1 MFSGRVGKEAHI
13 FQEGVKMMR
22 VVCILLLSLLLFSCD
37 PAESRFNEA
46 QRCEKF
52 SDSKCALKNYI
63 DILTNFGTSQ
73 FAEKSSERVYEIVRV
88 KTRDFSNIEKEE
100 LEIMKNF
107 SEKFPESKLGKY
119 AKEYFGK
126 EELKKKIAES
136 IKPLLDKMLIEDYE
150 GIDSFFSSGKTDE
163 KFLST
168 VSVKDRRTGMSVE
181 SFNILDVLPKGN
193 DQADIILSRREW
205 YPSSSVTGDVKYLV
219 HLKKSSDKWQVA
231 GFELA
236 PVHSLKLK

>member
-1 MFSGRVGKEAHI
+1 MKSRV
-13 FQEGVKMMR
+13 
-22 VVCILLLSLLLFSCD
+22 LLLLILSLFVYSCD
-37 PAESRFNEA
+37 QAESRFNEA

-52 SDSKCALKNYI
+52 SDIKCAIKNYL
-63 DILTNFGTSQ
+63 DILNNFQTSQ
-73 FAEKSSERVYEIVRV
+73 YAEKSSERIYEIIKT

-107 SEKFPESKLGKY
+107 SEKFPESKLGKF
-119 AKEYFGK
+119 AKDYFAR
-126 EELKKKIAES
+126 EELKRKISES

-150 GIDSFFSSGKTDE
+150 GIDSFFVNNKTDE
-163 KFLST
+163 KFLNT

-181 SFNILDVLPKGN
+181 SFNILDVMPKGS
-193 DQADIILSRREW
+193 DMADIILSRREW
-205 YPSSSVTGDVKYLV
+205 YPSSSVTGDVKYLI
-219 HLKKSSDKWQVA
+219 HLKKSTDRWQIA